1 MRISDWSSDVCSS
14 DLRCPQSADILFIH
28 IEAQRN
34 AETRRAER
42 DGGRTDAPHIET
54 RRLKRFRDP
63 HRALVVTQDH
73 RNDLAGGWRQV
84 KTGADFLTGM
94 PPQIRPSVAQI
105 VGPSDPLQRSE
116 ERPVG

>member
-1 MRISDWSSDVCSS
+1 M
-14 DLRCPQSADILFIH
+14 
-28 IEAQRN
+28 EAQRN

-94 PPQIRPSVAQI
+94 RPQIGQSVAQI
-105 VGPSDPLQRSE
+105 VGRSDPIRSE
-116 ERPVG
+116 EHTSELQSLMRISYAVFFLNKKHKQTVY

>member
-1 MRISDWSSDVCSS
+1 MYFFFFKQKTSYEMRISDWSSDVCSS
-14 DLRCPQSADILFIH
+14 DLIH

-63 HRALVVTQDH
+63 HRALVVTQAH

-84 KTGADFLTGM
+84 KTGEDFLTGLR
-94 PPQIRPSVAQI
+94 PQIGQSVAQI
-105 VGPSDPLQRSE
+105 VGRSDTNKR
-116 ERPVG
+116 GGY